1 MVRGPGKRRRR
12 LNSVRTLTLADCLEN
27 TALKGGRVVKAVL
40 EPIGRFL
47 LVKPWWRKLLVAVPA
62 TICVVLIIVGLRP
75 LEAALACIRHV
86 LRRYGTF
93 GLPAASTI
101 LRLR

>member
-1 MVRGPGKRRRR
+1 M
-12 LNSVRTLTLADCLEN
+12 
-27 TALKGGRVVKAVL
+27 KAVL

-47 LVKPWWRKLLVAVPA
+47 LLKPWWRKLLVAVPA

-75 LEAALACIRHV
+75 LEAALACICHV

-93 GLPAASTI
+93 GLPSGVDDSQAAI
-101 LRLR
+101 GIDLPPRRRPNPAAAVAPGEGLLP